1 VGNDF
6 DSPTDAALWQRTVNH
21 DGGAFGDLFER
32 HGDAVYNHCF
42 RRTASWAVAE
52 DLASI
57 VWLETWRRRK
67 DVQLYGESLLPW
79 LLTTANNCLRN
90 FNRSQRRYYH
100 FLAGLPTM
108 KSMEDFGDESA
119 QRMDDERQMSRVLAA
134 MSILRLEEQ
143 EVVALCDWSGHTI
156 IYAPRLAARSL
167 TMPHQEELLSF
178 TLLKKESSDYGDFC
192 SDPRLSINAF
202 VLSHRLER
210 RIGSGNPPSAH
221 PMAHLFA
228 GWRQHSSG
236 GVWWRRC
243 RRRCL

>member
-143 EVVALCDWSGHTI
+143 EVVALCDWSGLT
-156 IYAPRLAARSL
+156 YEATAAAIGKPVGTVKS
-167 TMPHQEELLSF
+167 
-178 TLLKKESSDYGDFC
+178 
-192 SDPRLSINAF
+192 RLSRAHDHLRTALGGEIADNATSRKAL
-202 VLSHRLER
+202 V
-210 RIGSGNPPSAH
+210 IH
-221 PMAHLFA
+221 PAQEGEF
-228 GWRQHSSG
+228 
-236 GVWWRRC
+236 
-243 RRRCL
+243 

>member
-134 MSILRLEEQ
+134 MSKLRLEEQ
-143 EVVALCDWSGHTI
+143 EVVALCDWSGLT
-156 IYAPRLAARSL
+156 YEATAAAIGKPVGTVKS
-167 TMPHQEELLSF
+167 
-178 TLLKKESSDYGDFC
+178 
-192 SDPRLSINAF
+192 RLSRAHNHLRTALGGEIADNAT
-202 VLSHRLER
+202 SR
-210 RIGSGNPPSAH
+210 RALVIH
-221 PMAHLFA
+221 PAQEGEF
-228 GWRQHSSG
+228 
-236 GVWWRRC
+236 
-243 RRRCL
+243 